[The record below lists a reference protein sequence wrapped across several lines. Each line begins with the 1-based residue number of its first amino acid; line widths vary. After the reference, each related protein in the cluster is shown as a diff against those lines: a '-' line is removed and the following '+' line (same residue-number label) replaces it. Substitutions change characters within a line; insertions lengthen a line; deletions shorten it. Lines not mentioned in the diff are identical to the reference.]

1 MVECD
6 LAKVDVVGSKPIRR
20 SIFQTLV
27 PKEIIMKIMEFLN
40 KKAISADLKASDK
53 EGVIREMVD
62 LLAKADEI
70 KNKEDLIKALL
81 TRESLGST
89 GIGQGIGIPHA
100 KSSNAKNLVAAF
112 GLSQKGVNFDSL
124 DGDPVYIFFLLIAP
138 EESAGPH
145 LKALARISRMLK
157 DKYFREML
165 RKSKDEK
172 EILRI
177 IQDEDSKKY

>member
-1 MVECD
+1 
-6 LAKVDVVGSKPIRR
+6 
-20 SIFQTLV
+20 
-27 PKEIIMKIMEFLN
+27 MKIMDFLN
-40 KKAISADLKASDK
+40 KKAVTVNLRSVDK
-53 EGVIREMVD
+53 ESVIRELVD
-62 LLAKADEI
+62 LLSKADEI
-70 KNKEDLIKALL
+70 KNKEELVRALL

-100 KSSNAKNLVAAF
+100 KSENVNNLVAAF

-124 DGDPVYIFFLLIAP
+124 DGEPAYIFFLLIAP

-165 RKSKDEK
+165 KKAKDEK

-177 IQDEDSKKY
+177 IQEEDSKKY

>member
-1 MVECD
+1 
-6 LAKVDVVGSKPIRR
+6 
-20 SIFQTLV
+20 
-27 PKEIIMKIMEFLN
+27 MKIMEFLS
-40 KKAISADLKASDK
+40 KKAVTASLKSTDK
-53 EGVIREMVD
+53 EGVVRELVD
-62 LLAKADEI
+62 LLAKAEDI
-70 KNKEDLIKALL
+70 KNKEDLVKSLL

-100 KSSNAKNLVAAF
+100 KSQNVKNLVAAF

-124 DGDPVYIFFLLIAP
+124 DGESAYIFFLLIAP

-165 RKSKDEK
+165 KKAKDEK

-177 IQDEDSKKY
+177 VQEEDSKKY

>member
-1 MVECD
+1 
-6 LAKVDVVGSKPIRR
+6 
-20 SIFQTLV
+20 
-27 PKEIIMKIMEFLN
+27 MKIMDFLN
-40 KKAISADLKASDK
+40 KKAVTASLKAEDK
-53 EGVIREMVD
+53 EGIIRELVE
-62 LLAKADEI
+62 LLSKAEDI
-70 KNKEDLIKALL
+70 KNKDELVKALL

-100 KSSNAKNLVAAF
+100 KSQHVKNLVAAF

-124 DGDPVYIFFLLIAP
+124 DGEPVYIFFLLIAP

-172 EILRI
+172 EILHI
-177 IQDEDSKKY
+177 IQEEDSKKY

>member
-1 MVECD
+1 
-6 LAKVDVVGSKPIRR
+6 
-20 SIFQTLV
+20 
-27 PKEIIMKIMEFLN
+27 MKIMEFLN
-40 KKAISADLKASDK
+40 KNAIIASMKATEK
-53 EGVIREMVD
+53 EGTIRELVD
-62 LLAKADEI
+62 LLAKAENI
-70 KNKEDLIKALL
+70 KNKEELINAIM

-100 KSSNAKNLVAAF
+100 KSPNVKNLVAAF

-124 DGDPVYIFFLLIAP
+124 DGEPVYIFFLLIAP
-138 EESAGPH
+138 EECAGPH

-165 RKSKDEK
+165 KKAKDAK

-177 IQDEDSKKY
+177 IQEEDSKKF

>member
-1 MVECD
+1 
-6 LAKVDVVGSKPIRR
+6 
-20 SIFQTLV
+20 
-27 PKEIIMKIMEFLN
+27 MKIMEFLN
-40 KKAISADLKASDK
+40 KKAVTANLKAQDK
-53 EGVIREMVD
+53 EGVIRELVD
-62 LLAKADEI
+62 ILAKAEDI
-70 KNKEDLIKALL
+70 KGKEELVKTLL
-81 TRESLGST
+81 VRESLGST

-100 KSSNAKNLVAAF
+100 KSEGVKNLVAAF

-124 DGDPVYIFFLLIAP
+124 DGEPAHIFFLLIAP

-165 RKSKDEK
+165 RKAKDDK
-172 EILRI
+172 EIVRI

>member
-1 MVECD
+1 
-6 LAKVDVVGSKPIRR
+6 
-20 SIFQTLV
+20 
-27 PKEIIMKIMEFLN
+27 MKIMDFLN
-40 KKAISADLKASDK
+40 KKAIAVNLKSSDK
-53 EGVIREMVD
+53 EGVISELVD
-62 LLAKADEI
+62 TLAKAEDI
-70 KNKEDLIKALL
+70 KSKEDLIKALL

-100 KSSNAKNLVAAF
+100 KSPNAKNLVAAF
-112 GLSQKGVNFDSL
+112 GLSQQGVNFDSL
-124 DGDPVYIFFLLIAP
+124 DGEPAHIFFLLIAP

-165 RKSKDEK
+165 RKAKDEK

-177 IQDEDSKKY
+177 IQEEDSKKY

>member
-1 MVECD
+1 
-6 LAKVDVVGSKPIRR
+6 
-20 SIFQTLV
+20 
-27 PKEIIMKIMEFLN
+27 MKIMEFLN
-40 KKAISADLKASDK
+40 KKAMTTNLKASDK
-53 EGVIREMVD
+53 EGVIKELVE
-62 LLAKADEI
+62 LLAKAGDI
-70 KNKEDLIKALL
+70 KNKDELIKALL

-100 KSSNAKNLVAAF
+100 KSSAVKSLVAAF

-124 DGDPVYIFFLLIAP
+124 DGEPAYIFFLLIAP

-172 EILRI
+172 EVLKIVEE
-177 IQDEDSKKY
+177 EDSKKY